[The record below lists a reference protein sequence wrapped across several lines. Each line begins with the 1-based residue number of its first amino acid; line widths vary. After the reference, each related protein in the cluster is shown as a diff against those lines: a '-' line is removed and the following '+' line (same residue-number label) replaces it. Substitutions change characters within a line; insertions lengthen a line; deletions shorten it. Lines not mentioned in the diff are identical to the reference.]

1 MHPLAPSVSRLAD
14 KAFELDTLPTPAL
27 VVDAAIVQRNI
38 ERLAAYGARHRLGI
52 RPHSKTHKSR
62 KLGRLQLEAGAIG
75 LTMAKVGEA
84 EQMMFEAEDLLL
96 AYPAVD
102 APRCRRLAQIARE
115 RTVRVAIDSSFAV
128 RMLAAA
134 AVAAKSVIGLLVDVD
149 VGMGRTGV
157 GTPEEALELA
167 QLIDQTEGVRLDGI
181 LFYPGH
187 ILAAVDQQQPAL
199 AAVDHKLRQTVDLW
213 SKQGLEAKILSGGS
227 TPTGYQSHLVTCCT
241 EIRPGTYIFNDM
253 NTVRGGFCA
262 LEDCGARIACT
273 VVSDAVKGQVVID
286 GGSKTL
292 TNDPCTTARDSG
304 HGHVVEYPQ
313 AKITKLSEEHGQ
325 VDVSKCDRRPQ
336 VGERV
341 TVIPN
346 HICPC
351 VNLQDGFWWLE
362 EGRLQSSTVDARGKL
377 S

>member
-1 MHPLAPSVSRLAD
+1 M
-14 KAFELDTLPTPAL
+14 
-27 VVDAAIVQRNI
+27 N
-38 ERLAAYGARHRLGI
+38 
-52 RPHSKTHKSR
+52 
-62 KLGRLQLEAGAIG
+62 
-75 LTMAKVGEA
+75 
-84 EQMMFEAEDLLL
+84 
-96 AYPAVD
+96 
-102 APRCRRLAQIARE
+102 
-115 RTVRVAIDSSFAV
+115 
-128 RMLAAA
+128 
-134 AVAAKSVIGLLVDVD
+134 
-149 VGMGRTGV
+149 
-157 GTPEEALELA
+157 
-167 QLIDQTEGVRLDGI
+167 
-181 LFYPGH
+181 
-187 ILAAVDQQQPAL
+187 QQQSAL

-213 SKQGLEAKILSGGS
+213 SKHGLEAKILSGGS

-262 LEDCGARIACT
+262 LEDCGARIVCT